1 MIELVIDGERF
12 ARLHDHLFQDDH
24 DEHAAVVLAGVHRR
38 GDDIRLLAR
47 ELHLVTAGSFP
58 PGTHGYRETDA
69 ATVARLASEAADEDL
84 SYVALHS
91 HPGAG
96 TRVTLSAPDRDAHE
110 RLFPHLFDLT
120 ESPVTGI
127 AMGEESAAGEAWLS
141 RSDVRRLDR
150 VSVLDAHLRELTAEP
165 QRISAAVGERH
176 DRQARMFG
184 DVGQRRLRKAHVA
197 VIGAGG
203 GGSILVE
210 QLAHLGV
217 GTLTVVDYDVVG
229 PENLSRIV
237 GATADDARK
246 RRKKVDV
253 LAQLVARIDP
263 GCRYIGIDGNLNDL
277 AVAEQVLDCDFIFL
291 ATDTI
296 SSRLVFNAIV
306 HRYLIPGVQIGAKI
320 EIGAGKQI
328 EEIYVASR
336 PVWPHTGCLQCN
348 SLIPAH
354 VVQREQ
360 RTEEEARAQNYVG
373 DTDVIDPSVITL
385 NAIAASLAATA
396 FLLTT
401 TGLADDELL
410 RHRLYFPA
418 RGETLDVAPRRLKT
432 CTFCGETGSSMFA
445 RGGDPNQL
453 PVRRRVA
460 AKGPSRR
467 WRLRLPRFFKR
478 HTRSTQPPKGV
489 P

>member
-1 MIELVIDGERF
+1 VIELMIDGRRY
-12 ARLHDHLFQDDH
+12 AALHAHLFQDDH

-47 ELHLVTAGSFP
+47 ELHLVDADSFP
-58 PGTHGYRETDA
+58 PGTHGYRETTA
-69 ATVARLASEAADEDL
+69 ATVARLASAAADECL
-84 SYVALHS
+84 AYVALHS

-96 TRVTLSAPDRDAHE
+96 EGVSLSGPDRSAHQ

-120 ESPVTGI
+120 DAPVTGV
-127 AMGEESAAGEAWLS
+127 AMGDASAAGEVWLS
-141 RSDVRRLDR
+141 RSDIRPLGRVR
-150 VSVLDAHLRELTAEP
+150 VLDSHLRMLTAAPERP
-165 QRISAAVGERH
+165 ATADARH

-184 DVGQRRLRKAHVA
+184 DAGQQRLRKSRVA

-217 GTLTVVDYDVVG
+217 GTLTVIDYDVVG

-237 GATADDARK
+237 GATAADARR

-253 LAQLVARIDP
+253 LGDLVARIDP
-263 GCRYIGIDGNLNDL
+263 ACRYISIDGDLNDL
-277 AVAEQVLDCDFIFL
+277 SVAERVLDCDFLFL

-306 HRYLIPGVQIGAKI
+306 HRYLIPGVQIGAKV
-320 EIGAGKQI
+320 EIAADGRI
-328 EEIYVASR
+328 DDIYLATR
-336 PVWPHTGCLQCN
+336 PVWPHSGCLQCN

-354 VVQREQ
+354 IVQREQ

-373 DTDVIDPSVITL
+373 DADVIDPSVITL
-385 NAIAASLAATA
+385 NGIAASLAATV
-396 FLLTT
+396 FLLAT
-401 TGLADDELL
+401 TGLADSELL

-418 RGETLDVAPRRLKT
+418 RGETFDVNPRRLET
-432 CTFCGETGSSMFA
+432 CAFCGEAPSSMFA
-445 RGGDPNQL
+445 RGGDAQQL
-453 PVRRRVA
+453 PVRRSAPTPPRR
-460 AKGPSRR
+460 RR
-467 WRLRLPRFFKR
+467 WRPHRPRFLRRTR
-478 HTRSTQPPKGV
+478 HPTATQPKEQ
-489 P
+489 